1 MGRACFVI
9 GLLLALATPARAD
22 EPSDGRLVLTGLAM
36 APPTYLVGVTM
47 HEGSHA
53 LAAKLVGG
61 TVDHI
66 RLFPPGIDPRVN
78 KFRFGW
84 VYARGLDTK
93 PKRIFFYLAPKIT
106 DAIFLSTYTALVLT
120 DTLPSNKYALLALTV
135 GATGFWVD
143 FAKDVVLT
151 SRHND
156 VVKVFHLWCMR
167 GWKQIA
173 PRVVYAAVSAGFSYA
188 IIRGYQKTFDDSAQP
203 MTVPLLTTA
212 F

>member
-1 MGRACFVI
+1 
-9 GLLLALATPARAD
+9 
-22 EPSDGRLVLTGLAM
+22 M
-36 APPTYLVGVTM
+36 APPTYLVGVTL

-61 TVDHI
+61 TVDQV
-66 RLFPPGIDPRVN
+66 RLFPPGIDPRAN

-84 VYARGLDTK
+84 VYARGLTTK
-93 PKRIFFYLAPKIT
+93 PKKIFFYLAPKIT

-135 GATGFWVD
+135 SATGFWVD
-143 FAKDVVLT
+143 FAKDVVLF

-156 VVKVFHLWCMR
+156 VVKAFHLWCMR
-167 GWKQIA
+167 GWKQVPARI
-173 PRVVYAAVSAGFSYA
+173 VYAGLSAGFSYA
-188 IIRGYQKTFDDSAQP
+188 IIRGYQRTFSDTTDPVS
-203 MTVPLLTTA
+203 VPLVTTA